1 MLVYEYFILFKYLQ
15 YFNTLAV
22 RFLELYFNTLA
33 VWFLE
38 VSLIRGH
45 FSTAPSVSYEVI
57 ATDYVSYACTYS
69 CMNVYTVRVEM
80 FWVLTRSKELTGAA
94 KEACLEAFESAA
106 IDISKLEPAVQSRSL
121 CFPSTSSDDSSDE
134 SSSDDSHPSEGS
146 IEDGYENL
154 EEKVSVAKESK
165 YFHNNDA
172 PNKNLENEQLNIE
185 IIENQVFLLYPG
197 KIRIFLLFYFPL
209 K

>member
-1 MLVYEYFILFKYLQ
+1 MAIFP
-15 YFNTLAV
+15 
-22 RFLELYFNTLA
+22 
-33 VWFLE
+33 
-38 VSLIRGH
+38 
-45 FSTAPSVSYEVI
+45 TAPSVSYEVI

-106 IDISKLEPAVQSRSL
+106 IDISKLEPAVQSKSL
-121 CFPSTSSDDSSDE
+121 CFPSTSKDDSSDDSSDE

-146 IEDGYENL
+146 IEDVYENL
-154 EEKVSVAKESK
+154 EEKVSVAKDSK
-165 YFHNNDA
+165 YFHKNDA
-172 PNKNLENEQLNIE
+172 PNKNPENEQLNIE

-197 KIRIFLLFYFPL
+197 KIRIFSLYYFLL